1 MLYNLSFID
10 PMEINTYV
18 HAKTQKSMKPTMP
31 CVVPVV
37 YEIVGHSGDRMLHS
51 FGLTVRATEFPPVC
65 VGEIVEKAKIGYK
78 P

>member
-1 MLYNLSFID
+1 
-10 PMEINTYV
+10 
-18 HAKTQKSMKPTMP
+18 MP

-37 YEIVGHSGDRMLHS
+37 YEIVGHSGDSMLHS

-65 VGEIVEKAKIGYK
+65 GGEIVEKAKIAYK